1 MMNTDE
7 LSKRLFEMTVDD
19 LNQLI
24 AFEDDVAIG
33 IMKLDLAAKTR
44 RIIHAVQLEDMWQAF
59 NDTVQQFTIY
69 LSVKLSPMTL
79 CSVLNADQE
88 LNGLE
93 WQLVIP
99 RLDSIEED
107 YRPTCFG
114 EYLREASQ
122 IDIVDVE
129 DFDIEEACQFLD
141 KAYDFS
147 WMRDRPG
154 SSYRPQL

>member
-1 MMNTDE
+1 MDIDE

-24 AFEDDVAIG
+24 PFEDDVSTG

-44 RIIHAVQLEDMWQAF
+44 QVVHAVQLEDMWQAF
-59 NDTVQQFTIY
+59 NDTAQQFTIY
-69 LSVKLSPMTL
+69 LSLKLSPMTL
-79 CSVLNADQE
+79 CSVLNIDQE
-88 LNGLE
+88 LNDLE

-99 RLDSIEED
+99 RLDSIQED
-107 YRPTCFG
+107 YRPSCFG
-114 EYLREASQ
+114 EYLREATQ
-122 IDIVDVE
+122 VDISDIE
-129 DFDIEEACQFLD
+129 DYDIEEACQFLD

-147 WMRDRPG
+147 WMRDLPG

>member
-1 MMNTDE
+1 MDIDE

-24 AFEDDVAIG
+24 PYEDDVSTG
-33 IMKLDLAAKTR
+33 MMKLDLAAKTR
-44 RIIHAVQLEDMWQAF
+44 QVVHAVQLEDMWQAF
-59 NDTVQQFTIY
+59 NDTAQQFTIY
-69 LSVKLSPMTL
+69 LSLKLSPMTL
-79 CSVLNADQE
+79 CSVLNTDQE

-99 RLDSIEED
+99 RLDSIQED
-107 YRPTCFG
+107 YRPSCFG
-114 EYLREASQ
+114 EYLREATQ
-122 IDIVDVE
+122 VDISDIE
-129 DFDIEEACQFLD
+129 DYDIEEACQFLD

-147 WMRDRPG
+147 WMRDLPG

>member
-1 MMNTDE
+1 MDIDE

-24 AFEDDVAIG
+24 PFEDDASIG

-44 RIIHAVQLEDMWQAF
+44 RVVHAVQLEDMWQAF
-59 NDTVQQFTIY
+59 NDTAQQFTIY
-69 LSVKLSPMTL
+69 LSLKLSPMTL
-79 CSVLNADQE
+79 CSVLNTDQE
-88 LNGLE
+88 LNSLE

-99 RLDSIEED
+99 RLDSIQED
-107 YRPTCFG
+107 YRPSCFG
-114 EYLREASQ
+114 EYLREATQ
-122 IDIVDVE
+122 VDISDIE
-129 DFDIEEACQFLD
+129 DYDIEEACQFLD

>member
-1 MMNTDE
+1 MDIDE

-24 AFEDDVAIG
+24 PFEDDVSTG

-44 RIIHAVQLEDMWQAF
+44 QVVHAVQLEDMWQAF
-59 NDTVQQFTIY
+59 NDTAQQFTIY
-69 LSVKLSPMTL
+69 LSLKLSPMTL
-79 CSVLNADQE
+79 CSVLNTDEE

-99 RLDSIEED
+99 RLDSIQED
-107 YRPTCFG
+107 YRPSCFG
-114 EYLREASQ
+114 EYLREATQ
-122 IDIVDVE
+122 VDISDIE
-129 DFDIEEACQFLD
+129 DYDIEEACQFLD

-147 WMRDRPG
+147 WMRDLPG

>member
-1 MMNTDE
+1 MGNEE
-7 LSKRLFEMTVDD
+7 LSKRLFEMTMDD
-19 LNQLI
+19 LNHFI
-24 AFEDDVAIG
+24 PFEESVSTG

-44 RIIHAVQLEDMWQAF
+44 RVVHAVQLEDMWQAF
-59 NDTVQQFTIY
+59 NDTAQQFTVY
-69 LSVKLSPMTL
+69 LSLKLSPMTL

-93 WQLVIP
+93 WQLLIP
-99 RLDSIEED
+99 RFDSFEED

-122 IDIVDVE
+122 LDITDIDDY
-129 DFDIEEACQFLD
+129 DIEEACQFLD

-147 WMRDRPG
+147 WIRHLPG
-154 SSYRPQL
+154 SSYRPGV

>member
-1 MMNTDE
+1 MDIDE

-24 AFEDDVAIG
+24 PFDDDASIG

-44 RIIHAVQLEDMWQAF
+44 RVVHTVQLEDMWQAF
-59 NDTVQQFTIY
+59 NDTAQQFTIY
-69 LSVKLSPMTL
+69 LSLKLSPMTL
-79 CSVLNADQE
+79 CSVLNTDQE
-88 LNGLE
+88 LNSLE

-99 RLDSIEED
+99 RLDSIQED
-107 YRPTCFG
+107 YRPSCFG
-114 EYLREASQ
+114 EYLREATQ
-122 IDIVDVE
+122 VDISDIE
-129 DFDIEEACQFLD
+129 DYDIEETCQFLD

>member
-1 MMNTDE
+1 MHIDE

-24 AFEDDVAIG
+24 PFEDDVSTG

-44 RIIHAVQLEDMWQAF
+44 QVVHAVQLEDMWQAF
-59 NDTVQQFTIY
+59 NDTAQQFTIY
-69 LSVKLSPMTL
+69 LSLKLSPMTL
-79 CSVLNADQE
+79 CSVLNIDQE
-88 LNGLE
+88 LNDLE

-99 RLDSIEED
+99 RLDSIQED
-107 YRPTCFG
+107 YRPSCFG
-114 EYLREASQ
+114 EYLREATQ
-122 IDIVDVE
+122 VDISDIE
-129 DFDIEEACQFLD
+129 DYDIEEACQFLD

-147 WMRDRPG
+147 WMRDLPG

>member
-1 MMNTDE
+1 MDIDE

-24 AFEDDVAIG
+24 PFEDDVSTG

-44 RIIHAVQLEDMWQAF
+44 RVVHAVQLEDMWQAF
-59 NDTVQQFTIY
+59 NDTAQQFTIY
-69 LSVKLSPMTL
+69 LSLKLSPMTL
-79 CSVLNADQE
+79 CSVLNTDQE

-99 RLDSIEED
+99 RLDSIQED
-107 YRPTCFG
+107 YRPSCFG
-114 EYLREASQ
+114 EYLREATQ
-122 IDIVDVE
+122 VDISDIE
-129 DFDIEEACQFLD
+129 DYDIEEACQFLD

-147 WMRDRPG
+147 WMRDLPG

>member
-1 MMNTDE
+1 MDIDE

-24 AFEDDVAIG
+24 PFEDDASIG

-44 RIIHAVQLEDMWQAF
+44 RVVHAVQLGDMWQAF
-59 NDTVQQFTIY
+59 NDTAQQFTIY
-69 LSVKLSPMTL
+69 LSLKLSPMTL
-79 CSVLNADQE
+79 CSVLNTDQE

-99 RLDSIEED
+99 RLDSIQED
-107 YRPTCFG
+107 YRPSCFG
-114 EYLREASQ
+114 EYLREATQ
-122 IDIVDVE
+122 VDISDIE
-129 DFDIEEACQFLD
+129 DYDIEEACQFLD